1 MKLKF
6 KTQAYQ
12 TDAVPVV
19 VGKLMELVAPL
30 GESNQ

>member
-12 TDAVPVV
+12 TAAVEAVV
-19 VGKLMELVAPL
+19 DCFARASRSSPRH
-30 GESNQ
+30 